1 MVTMTSAEA
10 QNQFGKLLDTAQR
23 EAVTITRH
31 GRPAA
36 FVVSP
41 LEMDEL
47 LDSRRKRG
55 KALAEL
61 EAWSTQTQ
69 KSLSPEQAAAADA
82 LTDDVV
88 VRLVHE
94 SR

>member
-10 QNQFGKLLDTAQR
+10 QNRFGQMLETAQQQVV
-23 EAVTITRH
+23 EITRH

-41 LEMDEL
+41 REHADLVELQRRRQQAADEFAAW
-47 LDSRRKRG
+47 RKQAG
-55 KALAEL
+55 KSTRPEAAEL
-61 EAWSTQTQ
+61 T
-69 KSLSPEQAAAADA
+69 DA
-82 LTDDVV
+82 EI

-94 SR
+94 LR